1 MELKVRKA
9 RHYPSFRGSI
19 LTCPVM
25 PPVEASSWGVVNIS
39 ADRLVLVSRPA
50 ERRGGGA
57 WLMRGSGF
65 GWFAGAAWWMEG
77 PWGTAEAEG
86 RVEDL
91 KPCEQCMATKH
102 ASDP

>member
-1 MELKVRKA
+1 M
-9 RHYPSFRGSI
+9 
-19 LTCPVM
+19 LTCPVSPM

-91 KPCEQCMATKH
+91 KPCEQ
-102 ASDP
+102 